1 MDPTSVEAGRGAA
14 WFGCGWQVFAKNPG
28 VWIVLTLS
36 MIVIF
41 LVLSRVPF
49 GGLVLTLFA
58 PALAAGLLYGAAELR
73 AGRALAFGHLFQGFR
88 DQARLMPLLA
98 LGAVLLAAGV
108 LSVLIA
114 LAFMRDAMTA
124 MMDAPATGMTHVGPG
139 FLVGLLLMLTV
150 HLIAALLVYFAVP
163 LVMLQGVAA
172 GDAMQRS
179 LRACLR
185 NVLPLFVFSLIYL
198 VAAVVASIPL
208 GLGWILLLPWSV
220 GMYYCSYTDIFPAG

>member
-1 MDPTSVEAGRGAA
+1 MDPRSVEAGRGAA

-28 VWIVLTLS
+28 IWIVLTVLL
-36 MIVIF
+36 IVIF
-41 LVLSRVPF
+41 LVLSRIPF

-73 AGRALAFGHLFQGFR
+73 AGRTLEFGHLFQGFR
-88 DQARLMPLLA
+88 DQAKLTPLLA

-108 LSVLIA
+108 LSILIA

-124 MMDAPATGMTHVGPG
+124 MMDAPGAGMTHVGPG
-139 FLVGLLLMLTV
+139 VLVGLLLMFTV
-150 HLIAALLVYFAVP
+150 QLIATLLVYFAVP
-163 LVMLQGVAA
+163 LVMLQGVRA

-179 LRACLR
+179 VRACLR
-185 NVLPLFVFSLIYL
+185 NIFPLFVFSLIYL

-208 GLGWILLLPWSV
+208 GLGWIVLLPWSV
-220 GMYYCSYTDIFPAG
+220 GMYYCSYADIFSVG